1 MKQITRITIATI
13 GTAALLAGGGG
24 IALAAGQTAASAS
37 AASATATAT
46 TAAAPAAVVDISS
59 RKAVQIARK
68 RVPGGR
74 VTEIE
79 REWEHGHSVWKVELR
94 KGGWEYDVYVSAKS
108 GRIIKFKR
116 DYDG

>member
-1 MKQITRITIATI
+1 MKQITAIAIATI

-24 IALAAGQTAASAS
+24 IALAAGQTAASA
-37 AASATATAT
+37 ASATAAAT
-46 TAAAPAAVVDISS
+46 TAAAPAATADISS

-116 DYDG
+116 DHDG

>member
-24 IALAAGQTAASAS
+24 IALAAGQTAASA
-37 AASATATAT
+37 ASATATAT
-46 TAAAPAAVVDISS
+46 TAAPAAVADISS